1 MGNSKR
7 NFSHEYD
14 DEERNNKRKKH
25 PKHSPNVKGQ
35 GMRTLNS
42 YVEEEDFDEL
52 EDDNQDKTKIRFY
65 TTH

>member
-1 MGNSKR
+1 MGNKKQNYR
-7 NFSHEYD
+7 QEYD
-14 DEERNNKRKKH
+14 EEERSNTYKKH

-42 YVEEEDFDEL
+42 YVEEEDYDEL
-52 EDDNQDKTKIRFY
+52 EDDDQDNTKIRFY